1 MGFKSLNDAFTL
13 DIVSDQVAPPW
24 LQNPVGASYL
34 QTMGTGLDTIRY
46 RSAQAS
52 LLHMPGQGDSSADY
66 YIGLDRLL
74 MQGQGETSAAFEAR
88 CTAAFDSWQ
97 RAGNDWSVIAQTMA
111 TLQPYLPAI
120 RTVSDTV
127 RWSWYNE
134 NGFAAQTPPLEFLA
148 SVSNWNW
155 DNEDP
160 SQHPLSPTAWWR
172 FWLIVNAGMSIA
184 GTSINGATNASPI
197 EFSTTTPHGLSIGQT
212 VYIDQVSGN
221 LGANGG
227 PFVLS
232 STNFGASTFSLTGVN
247 STGIWTG
254 GGYVYAP
261 DANNWV
267 APFPCLGTPG
277 SPCLGV
283 STYGIAI
290 TNATN
295 TSPIVYTTGV
305 AHGLHN
311 GDRVFVNDVAGNLA
325 ANTSGLPYVVT
336 TGTTFTFQV
345 QTLSGAPV
353 NGSGGYGGGGYVF
366 VYANP
371 TVPQPSTC
379 LGLQAVG
386 SNVPV
391 SSQYLA
397 SLLGQLQKWKTA
409 HATLANVVV
418 TFDSQLF
425 AQDTPLGATQPD
437 GTYAYPAK
445 LVNGVYVPARNTNA
459 RYCAG
464 IT

>member
-1 MGFKSLNDAFTL
+1 MPGFKSLGAQFQT

-24 LQNPVGASYL
+24 LQNPVGSAYL
-34 QTMGTGLDTIRY
+34 QTLGQGLDSIRY
-46 RSAQAS
+46 RSAQSS
-52 LLHMPGQGDSSADY
+52 LIHMPGQGDSSADY

-88 CTAAFDSWQ
+88 CSAAFDSWQ

-134 NGFAAQTPPLEFLA
+134 NGFAPQTPPSEFLA

-184 GTSINGATNASPI
+184 GTSINGATFASPI
-197 EFSTTTPHGLSIGQT
+197 EFSTTTAHGLSIGQT

-227 PFVLS
+227 PFVVDPA
-232 STNFGASTFSLTGVN
+232 NYGASTFSLTGVN
-247 STGIWTG
+247 GTGIWTG

-283 STYGIAI
+283 STYGIPISGA
-290 TNATN
+290 TNA
-295 TSPIVYTTGV
+295 SPVVYTTSV

-311 GDRVFVNDVAGNLA
+311 GDRVYVNEITGNLA
-325 ANTSGLPYVVT
+325 ANTSGIPYVVT
-336 TGTTFTFQV
+336 TGTTFTFQL
-345 QTLSGAPV
+345 QTLAGAPV
-353 NGSGGYGGGGYVF
+353 NGSGAYTGGGYVF
-366 VYANP
+366 
-371 TVPQPSTC
+371 TVGGQPSTC
-379 LGLQAVG
+379 LGMQAVG

-397 SLLGQLQKWKTA
+397 SLLSQLQKWKTA
-409 HATLANVVV
+409 HATLSNVIV
-418 TFDSQLF
+418 TFDSTLF
-425 AQDTPLGATQPD
+425 VQDTPIGATQPD
-437 GTYAYPAK
+437 GTFAYPAK
-445 LVNGVYVPARNTNA
+445 LVGGVYVPARYTNA
-459 RYCAG
+459 RYVG
-464 IT
+464 GVT